1 MKLIDAAKRVLK
13 TRENQVWVDFST
25 LWADLTGD
33 CVNFNTL
40 DSNNPITAYW
50 LKREISTDTEVG
62 IVAYFLH
69 DELVAISNQNYRK
82 SDLVFRWVSAEHA
95 FNTKRELEKFLCN
108 PIDQITL
115 LDLEQEVDEY
125 VHLLYGNNPTSKNAL
140 LSDQVVEVISVN
152 YSTYGVVVSVQVK
165 YQNGQVET
173 HPINVVKFRLM
184 IEE

>member
-13 TRENQVWVDFST
+13 TRENQVWVDVPT

-33 CVNFNTL
+33 WPSFNTP

-50 LKREISTDTEVG
+50 LHREISTDTAVG
-62 IVAYFLH
+62 MVAYFLH

-82 SDLVFRWVSAEHA
+82 SDLVFHWVSAEHA
-95 FNTKRELEKFLCN
+95 LKTKRELEKFLCN
-108 PIDQITL
+108 SIDQITL
-115 LDLEQEVDEY
+115 LDPEQEVDEY

-140 LSDQVVEVISVN
+140 LSDQVVEVIGAN
-152 YSTYGVVVSVQVK
+152 YSTYSVVDSVQVK
-165 YQNGQVET
+165 YPNGQVET
-173 HPINVVKFRLM
+173 HPINDVKFRLM